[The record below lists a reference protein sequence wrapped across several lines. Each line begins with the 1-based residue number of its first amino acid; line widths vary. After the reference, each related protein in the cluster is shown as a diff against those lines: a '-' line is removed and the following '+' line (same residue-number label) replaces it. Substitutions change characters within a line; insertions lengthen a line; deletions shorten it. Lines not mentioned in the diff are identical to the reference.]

1 MSNVLEDFVEL
12 YVGAISQLAL
22 CGTVT
27 SLRLS
32 SIYWREERRKIR
44 EKRNEEGKEEY
55 FYSFRM
61 SVLKIFLCTN

>member
-1 MSNVLEDFVEL
+1 MSNALDGFVEL

-32 SIYWREERRKIR
+32 SIYWWEEWSKRK
-44 EKRNEEGKEEY
+44 KRKEDGKEEY
-55 FYSFRM
+55 CYSFHM